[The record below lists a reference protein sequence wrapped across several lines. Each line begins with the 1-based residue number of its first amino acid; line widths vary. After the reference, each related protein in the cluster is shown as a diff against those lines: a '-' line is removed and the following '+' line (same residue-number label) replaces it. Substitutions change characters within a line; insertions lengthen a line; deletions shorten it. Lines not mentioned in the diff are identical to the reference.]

1 MNNLI
6 ILFVVIIST
15 FSACNND
22 KDTNPRVIFPG
33 NDPNFTIIAH
43 TDVGFTNTNRKVDVF
58 GIPIYAYSN
67 VEDSKLLHTA
77 NLMAQYLDNNED
89 GTVDNLTLLT
99 AMKTNNAALFMWKSE
114 SQINLNAQDLGADET
129 IPFWHTNGHMG
140 EFDAAIE
147 EVWHVITHKGY
158 AKAYPTIFGENVGTL
173 LTSAMDIARGGNFTT
188 IPNPYPE
195 SAWYTYDDQTCE
207 YDCMATEYI
216 YWAMT
221 SILGAQKNRLSD
233 ITQEWDLNTSALV
246 QKRDSTIYSL
256 LTNPKYMFPTVLPD
270 GTYKQ

>member
-77 NLMAQYLDNNED
+77 NLMAQYLDNND
-89 GTVDNLTLLT
+89 V
-99 AMKTNNAALFMWKSE
+99 
-114 SQINLNAQDLGADET
+114 
-129 IPFWHTNGHMG
+129 
-140 EFDAAIE
+140 
-147 EVWHVITHKGY
+147 
-158 AKAYPTIFGENVGTL
+158 
-173 LTSAMDIARGGNFTT
+173 
-188 IPNPYPE
+188 E
-195 SAWYTYDDQTCE
+195 SAW
-207 YDCMATEYI
+207 
-216 YWAMT
+216 
-221 SILGAQKNRLSD
+221 K
-233 ITQEWDLNTSALV
+233 V
-246 QKRDSTIYSL
+246 L
-256 LTNPKYMFPTVLPD
+256 LLK
-270 GTYKQ
+270 

>member
-6 ILFVVIIST
+6 ILLLGIILI
-15 FSACNND
+15 FSACKND
-22 KDTNPRVIFPG
+22 NDTNSRVIFPG
-33 NDPNFTIIAH
+33 NDPNFTIISH
-43 TDVGFTNTNRKVDVF
+43 TDWGFTATNRKVDVF
-58 GIPIYAYSN
+58 GISIYAYSD
-67 VEDSKLLHTA
+67 VEDSKLLHAA

-89 GTVDNLTLLT
+89 GTVDNMTLVNALT
-99 AMKTNNAALFMWKSE
+99 TNNAALFMWKSE

-129 IPFWHTNGHMG
+129 IPSWHTNGHIG

-147 EVWHVITHKGY
+147 EIWHVITHSGY
-158 AKAYPTIFGENVGTL
+158 ANAYPTIFGENAGTL
-173 LTSAMDIARGGNFTT
+173 LTNAMDIARGGNFTT

-221 SILGAQKNRLSD
+221 SILGAQENRLND
-233 ITQEWDLNTSALV
+233 ITQEWDLNTIALV
-246 QKRDSTIYSL
+246 QKTDTIIYSL
-256 LTNPKYMFPTVLPD
+256 LTDTQYMFPKVLPD
-270 GTYKQ
+270 GTYRR